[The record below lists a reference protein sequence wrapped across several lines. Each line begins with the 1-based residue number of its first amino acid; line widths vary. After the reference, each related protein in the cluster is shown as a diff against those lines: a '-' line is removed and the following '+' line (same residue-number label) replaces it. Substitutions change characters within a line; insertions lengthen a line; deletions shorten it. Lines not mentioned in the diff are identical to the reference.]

1 MPDFAETGPS
11 IIPCATSG
19 SLLLGMMDGQSMSL
33 SSSLAAGILGVES
46 IPADYH
52 RRVLRLCRA
61 ACGSSCLG
69 GEEVRA
75 RAL

>member
-19 SLLLGMMDGQSMSL
+19 SLLLGMMDGPVYEPIIIPCR
-33 SSSLAAGILGVES
+33 GHTRVDS